1 MLTFTSTVTVTIACG
16 EKPETHEVRVR
27 EGCETA
33 LTLLV
38 DRIEIDINALRSR
51 GHYDKARDIAALH
64 NEIIGMIRI
73 VTMLTGIYPSQM
85 GLLVASLRIAAGDAR
100 RRADARRKP

>member
-38 DRIEIDINALRSR
+38 NRIELDINALSAR
-51 GHYDKARDIAALH
+51 GHLDKARDIAALH

-85 GLLVASLRIAAGDAR
+85 GLLVASLRIAAGAAR
-100 RRADARRKP
+100 RRADARRK

>member
-38 DRIEIDINALRSR
+38 NRIELDINALSAR
-51 GHYDKARDIAALH
+51 GHLDKARDIAALYS
-64 NEIIGMIRI
+64 EILGMIRI
-73 VTMLTGIYPSQM
+73 VTMLTGIYPSQV
-85 GLLVASLRIAAGDAR
+85 GLLVNSLRCAAREAR
-100 RRADARRKP
+100 DRADARRKR